1 MRTVNS
7 YLAPCSLKKWHNDI
21 HSSNLSFLCLEKMG
35 MGLRMKL
42 ISVSRARIEKKNA
55 NLISIQQLLKWNY
68 PPPTWARQKTLK
80 KSKQLIG
87 LVPNIVSKKSVL
99 NKQSNVRPV

>member
-1 MRTVNS
+1 MSGKNGDGIKDEVDFGV
-7 YLAPCSLKKWHNDI
+7 PCSH
-21 HSSNLSFLCLEKMG
+21 
-35 MGLRMKL
+35 R
-42 ISVSRARIEKKNA
+42 KKNA

>member
-35 MGLRMKL
+35 MRLRMKL
-42 ISVSRARIEKKNA
+42 ISVSRARIEKKCKFDFN
-55 NLISIQQLLKWNY
+55 
-68 PPPTWARQKTLK
+68 PTTFKVELSSSDMGQAKNTQKK
-80 KSKQLIG
+80 
-87 LVPNIVSKKSVL
+87 
-99 NKQSNVRPV
+99 